1 MKHKVK
7 VTILDKN
14 YIPNSSS
21 STVPSPIPVPVP
33 ATTSATST
41 SSNGMK
47 KGIPSGTWA
56 SIRW

>member
-14 YIPNSSS
+14 YTPNSSS
-21 STVPSPIPVPVP
+21 NTVPTQNPVPVP

-41 SSNGMK
+41 SSNGPK
-47 KGIPSGTWA
+47 KMTPSGAWA
-56 SIRW
+56 SIPW